1 MKYGSFKNYAN
12 LITEGILVCE
22 QYTLQELIDNF
33 RKVFPYAKADCNI
46 QHFRKEGDD
55 TTDMTCYGQ
64 VQSETNPGR
73 HYDVVVSFHRDDTE
87 IPFTIKNIGKVNC
100 TCNAYR
106 YNTSHPNTK
115 NSNQQEPIPN
125 YAHIP
130 NKERNPGRHST
141 ICKHLYSF
149 LLFLYN
155 KGIIRNN

>member
-1 MKYGSFKNYAN
+1 MNFSEYMA
-12 LITEGILVCE
+12 C
-22 QYTLQELIDNF
+22 LQGRRIDEEVTSLQDMVDNF
-33 RKVFPYAKADCNI
+33 RKVFPYSD
-46 QHFRKEGDD
+46 KEARVANFHVEGKD
-55 TTDMTCYGQ
+55 TEEMKCTGI
-64 VQSETNPGR
+64 VISESDPSKRYTAS
-73 HYDVVVSFHRDDTE
+73 VTFHRDDLE
-87 IPFTIKNIGKVNC
+87 QPFSIMNIGKVNC

-130 NKERNPGRHST
+130 NRERNPDRHST
-141 ICKHLYSF
+141 VCKHLYSF